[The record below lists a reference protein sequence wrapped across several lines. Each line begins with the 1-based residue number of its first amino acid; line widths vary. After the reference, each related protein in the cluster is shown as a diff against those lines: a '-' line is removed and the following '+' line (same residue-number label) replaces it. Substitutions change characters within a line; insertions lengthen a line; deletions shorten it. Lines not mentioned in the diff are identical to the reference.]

1 MGGEIAVDSSPGAGA
16 CFHFQ
21 IPAAPCAPLVR
32 VPVVQPDFAGVRL
45 LVVDDNA
52 SNRDLAARIF
62 VNLGFRVDVTGSG
75 LEGVAACAQAVY
87 DLILMDIR
95 MPEVDGPTAARMI
108 RDGGSH
114 NRLCPILAFTADVD
128 AGLDQ
133 RYPGLFDGM
142 VRKPIEPAQLLSAVA
157 ACLPEPTVAV
167 PAPIP

>member
-1 MGGEIAVDSSPGAGA
+1 MDGNIAVDSSPGAGA
-16 CFHFQ
+16 CFHFR
-21 IPAAPCAPLVR
+21 IPAAPCAPLSR
-32 VPVVQPDFAGVRL
+32 VPVVQPDFAGDRL

-62 VNLGFRVDVTGSG
+62 VNLGFRVDVTSSG
-75 LEGVAACAQAVY
+75 LEGVAASARTAY

-108 RDGGSH
+108 RDGGGLNSQ
-114 NRLCPILAFTADVD
+114 CPILAFTADVD

-142 VRKPIEPAQLLSAVA
+142 VRKPIEPAQLISALA
-157 ACLPEPTVAV
+157 SCLPAPPV
-167 PAPIP
+167 PLAAPSP